1 MRLYKSDPRN
11 TFVIYDNTIEQNSLI
26 VVRYWQTA
34 IREQEDTDIYN
45 VDVITP
51 NATNFFIANKST
63 NLKLEERRP
72 AEPHSFGK
80 VTITEFSN
88 NESVVETLRKLSHL
102 STYTTMHNQTQLT
115 T

>member
-1 MRLYKSDPRN
+1 M
-11 TFVIYDNTIEQNSLI
+11 IYDNTIEQNSLI
-26 VVRYWQTA
+26 AVRYWQTA

-51 NATNFFIANKST
+51 NTNFFYWNKST

-88 NESVVETLRKLSHL
+88 NEKRRETLRKLSHL